1 MPSAKEIRAALFHSD
16 GSLQEFTGK
25 VPATEFFPD
34 ATGYG
39 TIQENPPIVPVLKG
53 EEVLGYVF
61 LNSNYVPSGGY
72 SGKPIHIMI
81 AVDKDFTIKKAK
93 LVKHSEPIVLIG
105 IPVEKVNAY
114 IDAYTGRNYPRDG
127 MNQEAPD
134 VISGAT
140 VTVMVINET
149 IARSTI
155 AAAKAMQGGGEE
167 GAAPAQPK
175 ELSVVDMDNQ
185 TVSTWQELTGN
196 GAVRSFH
203 LKVGEVNE
211 AFAKSKHPEG
221 AEHAESANPEDEFI
235 EMFYAPVSVPSI
247 GRSLLGDAGYAQLE
261 KQLKPKQQAILVAG
275 KGLYSFKVM
284 CAAGFL
290 TA

>member
-1 MPSAKEIRAALFHSD
+1 MRQLVIAATLFRRLAVATVVAAALFFVQTAVAAPMPSAKEIRAALFHSD
-16 GSLQEFTGK
+16 GTLEEFTGK

-167 GAAPAQPK
+167 GAVPAPPHPY
-175 ELSVVDMDNQ
+175 
-185 TVSTWQELTGN
+185 TVAATES
-196 GAVRSFH
+196 GA
-203 LKVGEVNE
+203 G
-211 AFAKSKHPEG
+211 
-221 AEHAESANPEDEFI
+221 
-235 EMFYAPVSVPSI
+235 
-247 GRSLLGDAGYAQLE
+247 LG
-261 KQLKPKQQAILVAG
+261 
-275 KGLYSFKVM
+275 
-284 CAAGFL
+284 
-290 TA
+290 